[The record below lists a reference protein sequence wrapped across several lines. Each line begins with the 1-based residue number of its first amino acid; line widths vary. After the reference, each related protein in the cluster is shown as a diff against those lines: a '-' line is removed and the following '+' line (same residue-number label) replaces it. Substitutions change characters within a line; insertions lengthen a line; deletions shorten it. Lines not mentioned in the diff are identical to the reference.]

1 MTPQESVE
9 NEMERTKSTYADDFL
24 ANLAEKLGAAAK
36 ASVVFAEP
44 VERDGVTV
52 IPVAKA
58 RWGFGGGAGRR
69 KNEDGVGG
77 GGGAQVSPIGFI
89 ELRNGEARFRRIH
102 TISLPVVVVGAVTG
116 LVLLGS
122 FFRRR

>member
-36 ASVVFAEP
+36 ASEVFAEP

-58 RWGFGGGAGRR
+58 RWGFGGGAGRK

-77 GGGAQVSPIGFI
+77 GGGAQVTPIGFI

-102 TISLPVVVVGAVTG
+102 TTSLPVVVVGAVLR
-116 LVLLGS
+116 LVLLWS
-122 FFRRR
+122 VFFRR